1 MSKCFHKGGFPV
13 RTGRVAYLSY
23 ASGLGVQG
31 NALREVLSHAV
42 YFWVENGR
50 PLFII
55 CAIMIDVKILRER
68 PDFVKEKIALKK
80 FDCDIDAILAFDV
93 ERRKA
98 LVAFEEARNAQNT
111 ASKAM
116 AELPK
121 GSPEFKEKVAEMKS
135 VSAKVKELQAVSDEM
150 EKKWKSML
158 LTIPNIPDDSVPV
171 GKSDKDNVT
180 VYTWGDIDKIKNAKP
195 HWDLPFFGELLDFQR
210 GVKVTGAGF
219 PFYVG
224 DMARLVRSL
233 LALFLDEA
241 RNNGYR
247 ELMCPIMVNAASATA
262 TGQLPDKEGQM
273 YHDAQDD
280 YYMIPTA
287 EVPVTNFY
295 RDEVF
300 EESQLPIYAC
310 GYTPCFRREAGSW
323 GKDVR
328 GLNRLHQ
335 FDKVELVK
343 WVHPDHGM
351 EELEKLRKDAEGI
364 LQKLNLPYRVLAI
377 CTGDIGFPH
386 AKQFDLEVWAAGQQK
401 WLEVSSCSCFT
412 DFQARRANIRF
423 KPADG
428 GKPHNV
434 YTLNG
439 SGLAIPRVLAALLEN
454 NVRDD
459 GKVEIPEVLRKWY
472 GGETIG

>member
-1 MSKCFHKGGFPV
+1 
-13 RTGRVAYLSY
+13 
-23 ASGLGVQG
+23 
-31 NALREVLSHAV
+31 
-42 YFWVENGR
+42 
-50 PLFII
+50 
-55 CAIMIDVKILRER
+55 MIDVKLLRER
-68 PDFVKEKIALKK
+68 PEFIKEKIALKK

-98 LVAFEEARNAQNT
+98 VTAFEEARNAQNI

-121 GSPEFKEKVAEMKS
+121 GSPEFKEKVAEMKA
-135 VSAKVKELQAVSDEM
+135 VSAKVKELEAVANEA

-158 LTIPNIPDDSVPV
+158 LSVPNIPDDSVPV
-171 GKSDKDNVT
+171 GKTDKDNVT
-180 VYTWGDIDKIKNAKP
+180 LYTWGDIDSIKNAKP
-195 HWDLPFFGELLDFQR
+195 HWDLPFFNELLDFQR

-233 LALFLDEA
+233 LQLFLDEA
-241 RNNGYR
+241 KANGYR
-247 ELMCPIMVNAASATA
+247 ELMCPLMVNAASATA

-295 RDEVF
+295 RDEIF
-300 EESQLPIYAC
+300 EESQLPVYAC

-343 WVHPDHGM
+343 WVHPDNGM

-364 LQKLNLPYRVLAI
+364 LQKLGLPYRVLSI

-423 KPADG
+423 RPADG
-428 GKPHNV
+428 GKPRNV

-454 NVRDD
+454 NVQDD
-459 GKVEIPEVLRKWY
+459 GKVAIPEVLKKWY
-472 GGETIG
+472 GGDTIG

>member
-1 MSKCFHKGGFPV
+1 
-13 RTGRVAYLSY
+13 
-23 ASGLGVQG
+23 
-31 NALREVLSHAV
+31 
-42 YFWVENGR
+42 
-50 PLFII
+50 
-55 CAIMIDVKILRER
+55 MIDVKILREQ
-68 PDFVKEKIALKK
+68 PEKVKQLVGLKK
-80 FDCDIDAILAFDV
+80 FDCDIDAIIAFDAV
-93 ERRKA
+93 RRQA
-98 LVAFEEARNAQNT
+98 VSAFEDARAAQNT
-111 ASKAM
+111 ASKAL

-121 GSPEFKEKVAEMKS
+121 GSPEFKEKVAELKT
-135 VSAKVKELQAVSDEM
+135 VSAKVKELEAAADEA
-150 EKKWKSML
+150 EKKWKQML
-158 LTIPNIPDDSVPV
+158 LTIPNLPDASVPV

-180 VYTWGDIDKIKNAKP
+180 LYTWGNIDAIKNAKP
-195 HWDLPFFGELLDFQR
+195 HWDLDFFEKNLDFKR

-241 RNNGYR
+241 RNNGYT

-273 YHDAQDD
+273 YHDNQDD

-287 EVPVTNFY
+287 EVPITNFY
-295 RDEVF
+295 RDETF

-343 WVHPDHGM
+343 WVHPDKGF
-351 EELEKLRKDAEGI
+351 EELDNLRKDAEKI

-386 AKQFDLEVWAAGQQK
+386 AKQYDLEVWAAGQQK

-423 KPADG
+423 RPADG
-428 GKPHNV
+428 GKPRHV

-439 SGLAIPRVLAALLEN
+439 SGLAVPRVLAALLEN

-459 GKVEIPEVLRKWY
+459 GKVEVPEVLRKWY